1 MSTGSIH
8 KTSYTIHNRIK
19 LVRGG
24 SDYFQ
29 LLEDLIDKARHTI
42 HLRAYIFDNDSTGS
56 TIAEA
61 LIRAAHRGVR
71 VFVVTDG
78 YASQNLSRTFIRK
91 LRHNGVW
98 FKFFEPL
105 FRSSQ
110 LYFGRR
116 MHEKV
121 FVADGEQA
129 LVGGINISDRYN
141 DMDSI
146 PAWLDYA
153 LYANGEIA
161 RQLHTFC
168 ALYWKHERARHT
180 GSEISSSP
188 YPSKDTKG
196 LCSVRMR
203 LNDWV
208 KGKHQVWKTYFNLFN
223 HAGES
228 ITIMCSY
235 FLPGAVLRNRLSKAA
250 KRGVKVKVILA
261 GPSDVM
267 LAKYAERYLYGW
279 MLKNGIEVYEYQPTV
294 LHAKMMVVDK
304 HWLTIGS
311 FNVNN
316 ISAYASMEL
325 NLDVRNRNFATSV
338 QQELDRIIAADC
350 IRVTEKNFISNVTFF
365 KRFLQKSAYEL
376 IRVVLNLSTFYF
388 KHE

>member
-1 MSTGSIH
+1 MSSGIVH
-8 KTSYTIHNRIK
+8 KTSYTVHNRIK
-19 LVRGG
+19 LIRGG

-29 LLEDLIDKARHTI
+29 LLEDLIDGADDTI
-42 HLRAYIFDNDSTGS
+42 HLRAYIFDNDNTGAG
-56 TIAEA
+56 IAEA

-71 VFVVTDG
+71 VYVVTDG

-91 LRHNGVW
+91 LRHNGIL

-105 FRSSQ
+105 FRSTH

-121 FVADGEQA
+121 FVADGQHA

-141 DMDSI
+141 DVDSI

-153 LYANGEIA
+153 LYANGDIG

-168 ALYWKHERARHT
+168 ASYWKAENAKFT
-180 GSEISSSP
+180 DG
-188 YPSKDTKG
+188 KDPVPFHPPEHANG

-223 HAGES
+223 HADES

-235 FLPGAVLRNRLSKAA
+235 FLPGSVLRNRLSKAA
-250 KRGVKVKVILA
+250 KRGVRVKVILA

-267 LAKYAERYLYGW
+267 LAKYAERYLYNW

-294 LHAKMMVVDK
+294 LHAKMMVVDN
-304 HWLTIGS
+304 HWVTIGS

-325 NLDVRNRNFATSV
+325 NLDVRNKTFAASV
-338 QQELDRIIAADC
+338 QKELDTIIANDC
-350 IRVTEKNFISNVTFF
+350 IRVTEKNFISNATFF
-365 KRFLQKSAYEL
+365 KRLLHKSSYEL
-376 IRVVLNLSTFYF
+376 IRVVLNLSTSYF